1 MSDKFR
7 YVEGEDDELDEVGGF
22 EKIRRKDRP
31 VKRTDDQKTKGKP
44 KFKNHRNET
53 PEDMW

>member
-31 VKRTDDQKTKGKP
+31 ARKTEDQKSKTKP
-44 KFKNHRNET
+44 KAKNHRVEE
-53 PEDMW
+53 PEEMW